1 MNKNELLR
9 KMYDKACFVKKAK
22 TAQNLRSV
30 RIATQ
35 RVEKDQSFFA
45 LSSSLSTSRTRL
57 CTGVFQQY

>member
-9 KMYDKACFVKKAK
+9 KMYHRACFVQKPK
-22 TAQNLRSV
+22 TVPNLRSV

-57 CTGVFQQY
+57 CASVFQQY